1 MLRTHEGP
9 GPWEAWGPA
18 QDPEKR
24 YNVGMGSRGVH
35 SSCGEGQETGW
46 VEAKV
51 GPDYTN
57 VGGGVHGELK
67 GKEREA
73 GSEEER
79 DQQTPS
85 SEPCPMP
92 SL

>member
-1 MLRTHEGP
+1 M
-9 GPWEAWGPA
+9 
-18 QDPEKR
+18 
-24 YNVGMGSRGVH
+24 
-35 SSCGEGQETGW
+35 
-46 VEAKV
+46 EAKV